1 MSFGY
6 KVYAN
11 PQVNAGKY
19 FLSKVVLKNSGGKP
33 IHDLTVSY
41 QVPDYIPWTTPEV
54 SGDLPPGNSVVE
66 LYYPKFPERITH
78 LANQTPATL
87 EIKLQWREEEG
98 GLREQ
103 VLRDDFLIY
112 GVNEVQ
118 YSDLPAED
126 MLTWYDQWN
135 LAQGCD

>member
-41 QVPDYIPWTTPEV
+41 VADWAGTSTTW
-54 SGDLPPGNSVVE
+54 N
-66 LYYPKFPERITH
+66 H
-78 LANQTPATL
+78 LARL
-87 EIKLQWREEEG
+87 RSLQ
-98 GLREQ
+98 
-103 VLRDDFLIY
+103 
-112 GVNEVQ
+112 
-118 YSDLPAED
+118 SC
-126 MLTWYDQWN
+126 WN
-135 LAQGCD
+135 GCD

>member
-78 LANQTPATL
+78 LANQTPATPRRL
-87 EIKLQWREEEG
+87 PSASGVR
-98 GLREQ
+98 LR
-103 VLRDDFLIY
+103 VLPRIR
-112 GVNEVQ
+112 GKC
-118 YSDLPAED
+118 
-126 MLTWYDQWN
+126 WN
-135 LAQGCD
+135 

>member
-1 MSFGY
+1 MFRNLRFLFCLIVSAVFFFAGAGLLALWAVMGAKPARLTCDPPTVRRSIMSFGY

-78 LANQTPATL
+78 LANQTPA
-87 EIKLQWREEEG
+87 
-98 GLREQ
+98 
-103 VLRDDFLIY
+103 
-112 GVNEVQ
+112 
-118 YSDLPAED
+118 
-126 MLTWYDQWN
+126 
-135 LAQGCD
+135 